1 MVGTKKEE
9 KLPFLRNA
17 IMKSY
22 ESLRTFIWL
31 LADADVVDNET
42 ELIALKKKCLNWRSL
57 SLTATDQT
65 IIGAQRGS
73 ILILPKDMR
82 F

>member
-1 MVGTKKEE
+1 MVGTKKRR
-9 KLPFLRNA
+9 KVALLRNA

-22 ESLRTFIWL
+22 ENLQTFIWL

-42 ELIALKKKCLNWRSL
+42 ELIVLKKCLNWRSL
-57 SLTATDQT
+57 FLTATDQT
-65 IIGAQRGS
+65 IIGVLRGL